1 MLEADVNLS
10 SRTKAV
16 RDKALPRQIK
26 TFTLEEIKQHFDE
39 SLLMIQQQ
47 FDIAQNFLR
56 KDNLAEAQYIWRTQI
71 VLLESAYD
79 FYMHEIVKFGLYK
92 MYEGDLNKTE
102 KYENLKVDM
111 KTLLE
116 ALNNQRDDSKWFL
129 EFINRYYSMSTL
141 ASYDSFKRLCG
152 LLGIERRDIE
162 KTAFYDR
169 NSREPVDKKLE
180 RVLKELFDR
189 RNRIAH
195 QYDRE
200 HADAELQTIQ
210 EESVQSFFRD
220 VPQIVNAIYEEM
232 KKKCGSS
239 LK

>member
-1 MLEADVNLS
+1 
-10 SRTKAV
+10 
-16 RDKALPRQIK
+16 
-26 TFTLEEIKQHFDE
+26 
-39 SLLMIQQQ
+39 
-47 FDIAQNFLR
+47 
-56 KDNLAEAQYIWRTQI
+56 
-71 VLLESAYD
+71 
-79 FYMHEIVKFGLYK
+79 
-92 MYEGDLNKTE
+92 
-102 KYENLKVDM
+102 M

-129 EFINRYYSMSTL
+129 EFINRYYNMATL
-141 ASYDSFKRLCG
+141 ASYDSFKGVCG
-152 LLGIERRDIE
+152 LLGIERPDIE
-162 KTAFYDR
+162 KAAFYDR
-169 NSREPVDKKLE
+169 NSREPVDKKLKQ
-180 RVLKELFDR
+180 VLKGLFDR

-220 VPQIVNAIYEEM
+220 VPKIVNAMYEEM

>member
-10 SRTKAV
+10 SRIKAV
-16 RDKALPRQIK
+16 REKVLPHQVK

-39 SLLMIQQQ
+39 SLLMIQKQ
-47 FDIAQNFLR
+47 FTIAQDFL
-56 KDNLAEAQYIWRTQI
+56 KNDNLAEAQYIWRTQI

-92 MYEGDLNKTE
+92 MYEGDLHKTE

-141 ASYDSFKRLCG
+141 ASYDSFTGLCG

-162 KTAFYDR
+162 KAAFYDR
-169 NSREPVDKKLE
+169 NSREPVDKKLKQ
-180 RVLKELFDR
+180 VLKGLFDR

-200 HADAELQTIQ
+200 HTDAEVQTIE

-220 VPQIVNAIYEEM
+220 IPKIVNAMYNEM
-232 KKKCGSS
+232 KKKCGNN
-239 LK
+239 LR

>member
-10 SRTKAV
+10 SRIKAV
-16 RDKALPRQIK
+16 REKVLPHQVK

-39 SLLMIQQQ
+39 SLLMIQKQ
-47 FDIAQNFLR
+47 FTIAQDFL
-56 KDNLAEAQYIWRTQI
+56 KNDNLAEAQYIWRTQI

-92 MYEGDLNKTE
+92 MYEGDLHKTE

-141 ASYDSFKRLCG
+141 ASYDSFTGLCG

-162 KTAFYDR
+162 KAAFYDR
-169 NSREPVDKKLE
+169 NSREPVDKKLKQ
-180 RVLKELFDR
+180 VLKGLFDR

-200 HADAELQTIQ
+200 HTDAEVQTIE

-220 VPQIVNAIYEEM
+220 IPKIVNAMYNEM
-232 KKKCGSS
+232 KKKCGSN
-239 LK
+239 LR